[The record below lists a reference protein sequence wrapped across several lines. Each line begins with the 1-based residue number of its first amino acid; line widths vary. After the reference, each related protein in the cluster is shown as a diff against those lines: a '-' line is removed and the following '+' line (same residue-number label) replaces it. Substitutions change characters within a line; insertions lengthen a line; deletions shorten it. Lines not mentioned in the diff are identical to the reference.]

1 MEFGFWGLVL
11 LLLIPVIVV
20 SGAGGGGGGGSGGG
34 GVVHGLKKS
43 EQKPFRFKNPRRVKW
58 AFVYGLG
65 RIGLRLANRVPFK

>member
-34 GVVHGLKKS
+34 GGVVHGLKKS
-43 EQKPFRFKNPRRVKW
+43 EKKPFRFKNPGRVKW

-65 RIGLRLANRVPFK
+65 RIGLRQA

>member
-20 SGAGGGGGGGSGGG
+20 SGGGGGGSGG

-43 EQKPFRFKNPRRVKW
+43 EKKPFRFKNPGRVKW

-65 RIGLRLANRVPFK
+65 RIGLRQAYRVLFT

>member
-43 EQKPFRFKNPRRVKW
+43 DRFKNPGRVKW

-65 RIGLRLANRVPFK
+65 RIGLRQAYRVLFT